1 MVKGRALAVAL
12 GLLLAGSVCTGY
24 GQPAAW
30 WGVQA
35 KAVGGV
41 GVMAEG
47 PLGDGLR
54 GTLGAGWLLLI
65 VDGFAGATARP
76 DEPVN
81 LLGRLHLMYMA
92 SFWDGEATVAFGLEP
107 GVRVWLPGRRW
118 AIEGG
123 LIGVPRW
130 KERLSGGPGRD
141 GLSRRRVLQWD
152 LLPNVGLVMRLG
164 RIRD

>member
-1 MVKGRALAVAL
+1 MAKGRAFTVAL

-47 PLGDGLR
+47 PLGGGLH

-65 VDGFAGATARP
+65 ADGFAGVTVRT
-76 DEPVN
+76 DGPVD
-81 LLGRLHLMYMA
+81 LLGRLHLVYMA
-92 SFWDGEATVAFGLEP
+92 GLWGGAATVAFGLEP

-123 LIGVPRW
+123 MIGVPRW

-141 GLSRRRVLQWD
+141 EFTRRRVLQWD
-152 LLPNVGLVMRLG
+152 LLPNVGLVVRLG
-164 RIRD
+164 RR